1 MNDSGA
7 PTDEKDMA
15 HIYLDE
21 LQHLA
26 AAGRRRRQPAMA
38 DSTARALVFAES
50 QGLSSHGLSRVPFY
64 AGHLRAGRAI
74 GSAVPRIVRERG
86 AALIDAGSGL
96 AFPACALAVEQA
108 GLRARE
114 HGVAFI
120 GVTNSHHF
128 GEAGYHLEAM
138 ADLGLVGLALS
149 NSPAAMPAWGGK
161 RPLFGTNPIAAV
173 FPRRGGARLVI
184 DLSLSQVARGKLM
197 IAARDNQ
204 PIPLGWALDAD
215 GNPTT
220 DPRPGGQHAA
230 RRRRQGAMLALI
242 VELLA
247 CALTGSHF
255 GFETE
260 SFFVDEG
267 GPARL
272 GQAFMA
278 IDPGALAGNDAYLER
293 VETLVDVMLEDEHVR
308 LPGDRRRKLRDEA
321 LKHGVELPEAL
332 MAQLRAMAGAS

>member
-26 AAGRRRRQPAMA
+26 AAGRRRRRQPAMA

-74 GSAVPRIVRERG
+74 GSAVPRIVRERGG

-138 ADLGLVGLALS
+138 ADLGLV
-149 NSPAAMPAWGGK
+149 AW
-161 RPLFGTNPIAAV
+161 R
-173 FPRRGGARLVI
+173 
-184 DLSLSQVARGKLM
+184 
-197 IAARDNQ
+197 
-204 PIPLGWALDAD
+204 
-215 GNPTT
+215 
-220 DPRPGGQHAA
+220 
-230 RRRRQGAMLALI
+230 
-242 VELLA
+242 
-247 CALTGSHF
+247 
-255 GFETE
+255 
-260 SFFVDEG
+260 
-267 GPARL
+267 
-272 GQAFMA
+272 
-278 IDPGALAGNDAYLER
+278 
-293 VETLVDVMLEDEHVR
+293 
-308 LPGDRRRKLRDEA
+308 
-321 LKHGVELPEAL
+321 
-332 MAQLRAMAGAS
+332 

>member
-26 AAGRRRRQPAMA
+26 AAGLAAAGANPAMA

-74 GSAVPRIVRERG
+74 GSAVPRIVRERGG

-173 FPRRGGARLVI
+173 FPGAA
-184 DLSLSQVARGKLM
+184 ARG
-197 IAARDNQ
+197 
-204 PIPLGWALDAD
+204 W
-215 GNPTT
+215 
-220 DPRPGGQHAA
+220 
-230 RRRRQGAMLALI
+230 
-242 VELLA
+242 
-247 CALTGSHF
+247 
-255 GFETE
+255 
-260 SFFVDEG
+260 
-267 GPARL
+267 
-272 GQAFMA
+272 
-278 IDPGALAGNDAYLER
+278 
-293 VETLVDVMLEDEHVR
+293 
-308 LPGDRRRKLRDEA
+308 
-321 LKHGVELPEAL
+321 
-332 MAQLRAMAGAS
+332 

>member
-1 MNDSGA
+1 
-7 PTDEKDMA
+7 MA

-26 AAGRRRRQPAMA
+26 AAGLAAAGANPVMA

-64 AGHLRAGRAI
+64 AGHLRTGRAI
-74 GSAVPRIVRERG
+74 GSAVPRILNERGG

-96 AFPACALAVEQA
+96 AFPACGMAVEQA
-108 GLRARE
+108 TVRARE
-114 HGVAFI
+114 HGVAFV
-120 GVTNSHHF
+120 GVANSHHF
-128 GEAGYHLEAM
+128 GEAAYHLEAL
-138 ADLGLVGLALS
+138 ADAGMVGLALS

-161 RPLFGTNPIAAV
+161 RPLFGTNPIAAI

-215 GNPTT
+215 GQPTT
-220 DPRPGGQHAA
+220 DPKAGLAGSMLPAGGVK
-230 RRRRQGAMLALI
+230 GAMLALI
-242 VELLA
+242 VELMA
-247 CALTGSHF
+247 CALTGARF
-255 GFETE
+255 GYENE

-278 IDPGALAGNDAYLER
+278 IDPNALAGNDVYLER
-293 VETLVDVMLEDEHVR
+293 VETLVDAMLEDEDVR
-308 LPGDRRRKLRDEA
+308 LPGERRRKLRDEA
-321 LKHGVELPEAL
+321 VKHGLDLPDAL
-332 MAQLRAMAGAS
+332 MTQLRTLAGVG

>member
-1 MNDSGA
+1 
-7 PTDEKDMA
+7 
-15 HIYLDE
+15 
-21 LQHLA
+21 
-26 AAGRRRRQPAMA
+26 MA

-74 GSAVPRIVRERG
+74 GSAVPRIVRERGG

-173 FPRRGGARLVI
+173 LSRRGGARLVI

-220 DPRPGGQHAA
+220 DPGRPGGQHAA
-230 RRRRQGAMLALI
+230 RRRRQGRYAGADRRAAGLRADGLALRLRDR
-242 VELLA
+242 VLLRRRRRPGA
-247 CALTGSHF
+247 A
-255 GFETE
+255 
-260 SFFVDEG
+260 
-267 GPARL
+267 

>member
-1 MNDSGA
+1 
-7 PTDEKDMA
+7 MA

-21 LQHLA
+21 LQLLA
-26 AAGRRRRQPAMA
+26 AAGLAAAGANAAMA
-38 DSTARALVFAES
+38 DTTARALVYAES
-50 QGLSSHGLSRVPFY
+50 QGLGSHGLSRVAFY

-74 GSAVPRIVRERG
+74 GSAVPKLMHERGG

-96 AFPACALAVEQA
+96 AYPACAMAVEQA
-108 GLRARE
+108 AARARE
-114 HGVAFI
+114 HGVSFV

-128 GEAGYHLEAM
+128 GAAAYHLEAL
-138 ADLGLVGLALS
+138 ADAGLVALALS

-161 RPLFGTNPIAAV
+161 RPLFGTNPVAAV
-173 FPRRGGARLVI
+173 FPRRGGARLLI

-204 PIPLGWALDAD
+204 PIPLGWALDAE
-215 GNPTT
+215 GQPTT
-220 DPRPGGQHAA
+220 DPKAGLAGSMLPAGGVK
-230 RRRRQGAMLALI
+230 GAMLALI
-242 VELLA
+242 VELLV
-247 CALTGSHF
+247 CALTGAHF

-272 GQAFMA
+272 GQAFLA
-278 IDPGALAGNDAYLER
+278 IDPGALAGNNTYLDR
-293 VETLVDVMLEDEHVR
+293 VETLVDAMLEDEGVR

-321 LKHGVELPEAL
+321 LKHGIDIPDAL
-332 MAQLRAMAGAS
+332 MAQLRAMSGTA

>member
-1 MNDSGA
+1 M
-7 PTDEKDMA
+7 
-15 HIYLDE
+15 
-21 LQHLA
+21 
-26 AAGRRRRQPAMA
+26 
-38 DSTARALVFAES
+38 
-50 QGLSSHGLSRVPFY
+50 
-64 AGHLRAGRAI
+64 
-74 GSAVPRIVRERG
+74 
-86 AALIDAGSGL
+86 
-96 AFPACALAVEQA
+96 
-108 GLRARE
+108 
-114 HGVAFI
+114 
-120 GVTNSHHF
+120 
-128 GEAGYHLEAM
+128 
-138 ADLGLVGLALS
+138 
-149 NSPAAMPAWGGK
+149 
-161 RPLFGTNPIAAV
+161 
-173 FPRRGGARLVI
+173 I

-220 DPRPGGQHAA
+220 DPCRPGGQHAA
-230 RRRRQGAMLALI
+230 RRRRPARLALI